1 MNITSASD
9 PDLPRELVLEKE
21 GRERFRKYVPFES
34 FVNTIDD
41 YPYPYII
48 GGLCWEFPCATPSD
62 WEAQFVNRVNA
73 SPITTADWKALLDA
87 TVIKQGVMTMV
98 FHPYGWS
105 SPEQWV
111 ELIDYAQAKYGKKV
125 KFL

>member
-48 GGLCWEFPCATPSD
+48 GGLFLGFSCATPSD
-62 WEAQFVNRVNA
+62 WEGQFVNRVNA
-73 SPITTADWKALLDA
+73 RPITTADLKALLDA
-87 TVIKQGVMTMV
+87 TGVKQRGMTMGV
-98 FHPYGWS
+98 PPYWWGL
-105 SPEQWV
+105 PGA
-111 ELIDYAQAKYGKKV
+111 L
-125 KFL
+125 